1 VTPLELRLQA
11 LGHELEVP
19 PAPDLTVG
27 VLEQLSLSGTRPFP
41 WRRAAVLALALV
53 VISVATAF
61 AVPQART
68 AILRFFHIGGATV
81 IRVDT
86 LPPAVE
92 RKDAGG
98 LGTPLSRAEAER
110 QLGFRLAL
118 PRFAG
123 GGPRRV
129 YVIADSVGTVVVR
142 WHGRRVLL
150 SEFPSFGATSLKKL
164 AVNAT
169 IVDPVEV
176 NGRAG
181 LWLQGGPPHTLTYFD
196 RQFGFRETTVVIR
209 GNVLLWVRGRLT
221 LRLEGKLTRRQAIA
235 LAQTIR

>member
-11 LGHELEVP
+11 LGHELDVP
-19 PAPDLTVG
+19 PAPDLTDG
-27 VLEQLSLSGTRPFP
+27 VLDRLSLSGTRPFP
-41 WRRAAVLALALV
+41 WRRTATLALALI
-53 VISVATAF
+53 VIAVATAF

-68 AILRFFHIGGATV
+68 AILHFFHVGGATV

-92 RKDAGG
+92 RKQAGG

-123 GGPRRV
+123 DGPRRV
-129 YVIADSVGTVVVR
+129 YVIGNSIGTVVVR
-142 WHGRRVLL
+142 WQGRRVLL
-150 SEFPSFGATSLKKL
+150 SEFPSFGDTSLKKL

-181 LWLQGGPPHTLTYFD
+181 LWLQGGPHTLTYFD
-196 RQFGFRETTVVIR
+196 REFGFRESPVLIR

-221 LRLEGKLTRRQAIA
+221 LRLEGKLSRTQAIA